1 MKKSLNK
8 KIKLLSLLVIS
19 ALVILVGKETVFAN
33 DSAPTSFVAKSYA
46 LSPKPIGL
54 TNNISVKK
62 TSTGAYIYC
71 YDVNK
76 VIPNNITYTKK
87 SMVNDLAIQYII
99 DSGLDDKT
107 DNDFFATQAALW
119 IYLLDNGMMKDTEYG
134 YIAKIKKQINSPTYK
149 DYYLSQDIKRI
160 LENAYGVK
168 KTGSFSGTKLSITT
182 NSMSF
187 TEKSKYYVSNFVK
200 VSTNFTKDKW
210 SVKLTNAPSG
220 SYVEQE
226 SDGFTVYVPVSSVSE
241 GTSVKVNAE
250 VSANAVIRTT
260 YRYSASDSKYQDM
273 LYASRDNQLI
283 TDSISGSIYKEKP
296 VEPEKEPTKIY
307 VSKKDITNDKELP
320 GATLIVRNSK
330 GIEIDRWVST
340 NEVHYVKNLSVGTY
354 TLEEI
359 YAPDGYVL
367 SNEKITFRVYKD
379 GKTSTVTMYNKPK
392 ELTKVVISKKDV
404 TNSKELPGAT
414 LVVKDSNGK
423 VIDEW
428 VSTNEVHELK
438 NLSEGTYTLEE
449 TIAPKGYILSTE
461 KITFKVTRDGKT
473 STVTMYNKPEDVKEN
488 IIVISKKD
496 ITNDKELPGATL
508 TVKDAKGN
516 VIDKWVSGNESHII
530 KGLTAGTYTLEEV
543 SAPKGYVLN
552 KETITFEVKDNGE
565 ITEVV
570 MYNTPESTEIVVPP
584 TGLDSSSVAYIIGGL
599 IIAIGS
605 VLIYK
610 NAKKQN

>member
-1 MKKSLNK
+1 MKKLNK

-19 ALVILVGKETVFAN
+19 LLLIFVGKETVFAS
-33 DSAPTSFVAKSYA
+33 DSAPASFVAKTHA
-46 LSPKPIGL
+46 LNPKVLGL

-62 TSTGAYIYC
+62 TTTGAYVYC

-76 VIPNNITYTKK
+76 QLPNNTTYTKK
-87 SMVNDLAIQYII
+87 SVVNDLAIQYII

-119 IYLLDNGMMKDTEYG
+119 IYLLDNGMMKDTEYK
-134 YIAKIKKQINSPTYK
+134 YIAKIKTQINSATYK
-149 DYYLSQDIKRI
+149 NTYVAQDIKRI
-160 LENAYGVK
+160 LNNAYGVK
-168 KTGSFSGTKLSITT
+168 KTGSFSGTKLSISTRNIT
-182 NSMSF
+182 FSAQG
-187 TEKSKYYVSNFVK
+187 KYYVSNFVN
-200 VSTNFTKDKW
+200 VDTNMTNDNW
-210 SVKLTNAPSG
+210 NVKLTAPAG
-220 SYVEQE
+220 SYVDKNN
-226 SDGFTVYVPVSSVSE
+226 SGFTIYVPVSSVGE
-241 GTSVKVNAE
+241 GETVR
-250 VSANAVIRTT
+250 VSAQVSGNAVIRTT
-260 YRYSASDSKYQDM
+260 YRYSANSSVYQDM
-273 LYASRDNQLI
+273 LYASRENKLI
-283 TDSISGSIYKEKP
+283 TDTINGSIYKEKP
-296 VEPEKEPTKIY
+296 AEPEKEPTKIY
-307 VSKKDITNDKELP
+307 ISKKDITNKEELP
-320 GATLIVRNSK
+320 GATLIVRNSR
-330 GIEIDRWVST
+330 GTEIDRWVST
-340 NEVHYVKNLSVGTY
+340 NEPHYVKNLPVGTY

-367 SNEKITFRVYKD
+367 SNEKITFKVYKD

-423 VIDEW
+423 IIDEW

-449 TIAPKGYILSTE
+449 TIAPKGYVLSTE

-488 IIVISKKD
+488 IIVITKKD

-508 TVKDAKGN
+508 IVKDAKGN
-516 VIDKWVSGNESHII
+516 IIDKWVSGNESHII
-530 KGLTAGTYTLEEV
+530 KGLTAGTYTLEEI

-565 ITEVV
+565 VTEVV
-570 MYNTPESTEIVVPP
+570 MYNTPESTEIIVPP
-584 TGLDSSSVAYIIGGL
+584 TGLDSSSIAYIIGGL

-605 VLIYK
+605 VLIYR

>member
-1 MKKSLNK
+1 MKKLNK

-19 ALVILVGKETVFAN
+19 LLLIFVGKETVFAS
-33 DSAPTSFVAKSYA
+33 DSAPASFVAKTHA
-46 LSPKPIGL
+46 LNPKVLGL
-54 TNNISVKK
+54 TNNINVKK
-62 TSTGAYIYC
+62 TTTGLYVYC

-76 VIPNNITYTKK
+76 QLPNNTTYTKQYA
-87 SMVNDLAIQYII
+87 VNDLAIQYII

-119 IYLLDNGMMKDTEYG
+119 IYLLDNGMMKDTEYK
-134 YIAKIKKQINSPTYK
+134 YIVKIKTQINSATYK
-149 DYYLSQDIKRI
+149 NTYVAQDIKRI
-160 LENAYGVK
+160 LNNAYGVK
-168 KTGSFSGTKLSITT
+168 KTGSFSGTKLSISTRNIT
-182 NSMSF
+182 FSAQG
-187 TEKSKYYVSNFVK
+187 KYYVSNFVN
-200 VSTNFTKDKW
+200 VDTNMTNDNW
-210 SVKLTNAPSG
+210 NVKLTAPAG
-220 SYVEQE
+220 SYVDKNN
-226 SDGFTVYVPVSSVSE
+226 SGFTIYVPVSSVGE
-241 GTSVKVNAE
+241 GETVR
-250 VSANAVIRTT
+250 VSAQVSGNAVIRTT
-260 YRYSASDSKYQDM
+260 YRYSANSSVYQDM
-273 LYASRDNQLI
+273 LYASRENKLI
-283 TDSISGSIYKEKP
+283 TDTINGSIYKEKP

-307 VSKKDITNDKELP
+307 ISKKDITNKEELP

-330 GIEIDRWVST
+330 GTKIDRWVST
-340 NEVHYVKNLSVGTY
+340 NEPHYVKNLPVGTY

-367 SNEKITFRVYKD
+367 SNEKITFKVYKD

-423 VIDEW
+423 IIDEW

-449 TIAPKGYILSTE
+449 TIAPKGYVLSTE

-488 IIVISKKD
+488 IIVITKKD

-508 TVKDAKGN
+508 IVKDAKGN
-516 VIDKWVSGNESHII
+516 IIDKWVSGNESHII

-565 ITEVV
+565 VTEVV
-570 MYNTPESTEIVVPP
+570 MYNTPESTEIIVPP
-584 TGLDSSSVAYIIGGL
+584 TGLDSSSIAYIIGGL

-605 VLIYK
+605 VLIYR

>member
-19 ALVILVGKETVFAN
+19 ALMILVGKETVFAS
-33 DSAPTSFVAKSYA
+33 DSAPESFTAKTYA
-46 LSPKPIGL
+46 LNPKVLGL

-62 TSTGAYIYC
+62 TTTGEYVYC

-76 VIPNNITYTKK
+76 LLPNNTKYTKK
-87 SMVNDLAIQYII
+87 SVVDDLAIQFII

-119 IYLLDNGMMKDTEYG
+119 IYLLDNGMMKDTEYK
-134 YIAKIKKQINSPTYK
+134 YIAKIKTQINSATYK
-149 DYYLSQDIKRI
+149 DYYMSQDIKRI
-160 LENAYGVK
+160 LNYAYGVK
-168 KTGSFSGTKLSITT
+168 KTGSFSGTKLSISTR
-182 NSMSF
+182 NISF
-187 TEKSKYYVSNFVK
+187 STQGKYYVSNFINVD
-200 VSTNFTKDKW
+200 TNMTNSNW
-210 SVKLTNAPSG
+210 NVKLTAPSG
-220 SYVEQE
+220 SYVDK
-226 SDGFTVYVPVSSVSE
+226 SSNGFTIYVPVSSVSE
-241 GTSVKVNAE
+241 GETVR
-250 VSANAVIRTT
+250 VSAQVSGNAVIRTT
-260 YRYSASDSKYQDM
+260 YRYSASNSAYQDM
-273 LYASRDNQLI
+273 LYASRENKLI
-283 TDSISGSIYKEKP
+283 TDSINGSIYREKP

-307 VSKKDITNDKELP
+307 ISKKDVTNSKELP

-330 GIEIDRWVST
+330 GTEIDRWVST
-340 NEVHYVKNLSVGTY
+340 NEPHYVKNLSVGTY

-367 SNEKITFRVYKD
+367 SNEKITFNVYKD

-392 ELTKVVISKKDV
+392 DLTKVVISKKDV

-428 VSTNEVHELK
+428 VSTNKVHELK
-438 NLSEGTYTLEE
+438 NLPEGTYTLEE
-449 TIAPKGYILSTE
+449 TIAPKGYVLNTE

-473 STVTMYNKPEDVKEN
+473 STVTMYNKPEEVKEN
-488 IIVISKKD
+488 IIVITKKD

-508 TVKDAKGN
+508 TIKDAKGN

-530 KGLTAGTYTLEEV
+530 KGLAAGTYTLEEI

-552 KETITFEVKDNGE
+552 KEVITFEVKDNGE
-565 ITEVV
+565 VTEVV
-570 MYNTPESTEIVVPP
+570 MYNTPESTEIIVPP
-584 TGLDSSSVAYIIGGL
+584 TGLDSSSIAYILGGL

-605 VLIYK
+605 VLIYR

>member
-19 ALVILVGKETVFAN
+19 ALMILVGKETVFAS
-33 DSAPTSFVAKSYA
+33 DSAPTSFTAKTYA
-46 LSPKPIGL
+46 MSPKPLGL

-62 TSTGAYIYC
+62 TTGGVYVYC

-76 VIPNNITYTKK
+76 LLPNNTVYTRKT
-87 SMVNDLAIQYII
+87 SVDDLAIRYII

-119 IYLLDNGMMKDTEYG
+119 IYMLDNGMMKDTEYK
-134 YIAKIKKQINSPTYK
+134 YIAKIKTQINSSTYGNTAVAK
-149 DYYLSQDIKRI
+149 DIKN
-160 LENAYGVK
+160 LLNNAYALK
-168 KTGSFSGTKLSITT
+168 KTGETKRYIEIATNRISFGLRS
-182 NSMSF
+182 N
-187 TEKSKYYVSNFVK
+187 EYVSSFIQVK
-200 VSTNFTKDKW
+200 TNIADKNW
-210 SVKLTNAPSG
+210 KVELVNAPYG
-220 SYVEQE
+220 SYVEKS
-226 SDGFTVYVPVSSVSE
+226 SDGFKVYVPASSVKE
-241 GTSVKVNAE
+241 GTTVNF
-250 VSANAVIRTT
+250 SANVTGATVNRTT
-260 YRYSASDSKYQDM
+260 YRYSASNSAYQDM
-273 LYASRDNQLI
+273 LLASREVVNLS
-283 TDSISGSIYKEKP
+283 DSVNLTISKP
-296 VEPEKEPTKIY
+296 RELNPTEIY
-307 VSKKDITNDKELP
+307 VSKKDITNEKELP

-330 GIEIDRWVST
+330 GTEIDRWVST
-340 NEVHYVKNLSVGTY
+340 NEPHYVKNLSVGTY

-367 SNEKITFRVYKD
+367 SNEKITFTVSKD
-379 GKTSTVTMYNKPK
+379 GQIKTVTMYNKPK
-392 ELTKVVISKKDV
+392 DLTKVVISKKDV
-404 TNSKELPGAT
+404 TNSKELSGAT

-428 VSTNEVHELK
+428 VSTNEAHELK

-449 TIAPKGYILSTE
+449 TIAPKGYVLSTE

-473 STVTMYNKPEDVKEN
+473 STVTMYNKPEEVKEN
-488 IIVISKKD
+488 VIVITKKD

-508 TVKDAKGN
+508 TIKDSKGN

-530 KGLTAGTYTLEEV
+530 KGLAAGTYTLEEI

-552 KETITFEVKDNGE
+552 KEVITFEVKDNGE
-565 ITEVV
+565 VTEVV
-570 MYNTPESTEIVVPP
+570 MYNTPESTEIIVPP
-584 TGLDSSSVAYIIGGL
+584 TGLDSSSIAYILGGL

-605 VLIYK
+605 VLIYR

>member
-19 ALVILVGKETVFAN
+19 TLMILVGKETVFASV
-33 DSAPTSFVAKSYA
+33 SAPESFIAKTYA
-46 LSPKPIGL
+46 LNPKVLGL

-62 TSTGAYIYC
+62 TTTGEYVYC

-76 VIPNNITYTKK
+76 LLPNNTKYTKK
-87 SMVNDLAIQYII
+87 SVVDDLAIQFII

-119 IYLLDNGMMKDTEYG
+119 IYLLDNGMMKDTEYK
-134 YIAKIKKQINSPTYK
+134 YIAKIKTQINSATYK
-149 DYYLSQDIKRI
+149 DYYMSQDIKRI
-160 LENAYGVK
+160 LNYAYGVK
-168 KTGSFSGTKLSITT
+168 KAGSFSGTKLSISTR
-182 NSMSF
+182 NISF
-187 TEKSKYYVSNFVK
+187 STQGKYYVSNFINVD
-200 VSTNFTKDKW
+200 TNMTNSNW
-210 SVKLTNAPSG
+210 NVKLTAPSG
-220 SYVEQE
+220 SYVDK
-226 SDGFTVYVPVSSVSE
+226 SSNGFTIYVPVSSVSE
-241 GTSVKVNAE
+241 GETVR
-250 VSANAVIRTT
+250 VSAQVSGNAVIRTT
-260 YRYSASDSKYQDM
+260 YRYSASNSAYQDM
-273 LYASRDNQLI
+273 LYASRENKLI
-283 TDSISGSIYKEKP
+283 TDSINGSIYREKP

-307 VSKKDITNDKELP
+307 ISKKDVTNSKELP

-330 GIEIDRWVST
+330 GTEIDRWVST
-340 NEVHYVKNLSVGTY
+340 NEPHYVKNLSVGTY

-367 SNEKITFRVYKD
+367 SNEKITFNVYKD
-379 GKTSTVTMYNKPK
+379 GKTSIVTMYNKPK
-392 ELTKVVISKKDV
+392 DLTKVVISKKDV

-428 VSTNEVHELK
+428 VSTNKVHELK
-438 NLSEGTYTLEE
+438 NLPEGTYTLEE
-449 TIAPKGYILSTE
+449 TIAPKGYVLNTE

-473 STVTMYNKPEDVKEN
+473 STVTMYNKPEEVKEN
-488 IIVISKKD
+488 IIVITKKD

-508 TVKDAKGN
+508 TIKDAKGN

-530 KGLTAGTYTLEEV
+530 KGLAAGTYTLEEI

-552 KETITFEVKDNGE
+552 KEVITFEVKDNGE
-565 ITEVV
+565 VTEVV
-570 MYNTPESTEIVVPP
+570 MYNTPESTEIIVPP
-584 TGLDSSSVAYIIGGL
+584 TGLDSSSIAYILGGL

-605 VLIYK
+605 VLIYR

>member
-1 MKKSLNK
+1 MKKINK

-19 ALVILVGKETVFAN
+19 LLLIFVGKETVFASDN
-33 DSAPTSFVAKSYA
+33 APASFVAKTHA
-46 LSPKPIGL
+46 LNPKVLGL
-54 TNNISVKK
+54 TNNINVKK
-62 TSTGAYIYC
+62 TTTGLYVYC

-76 VIPNNITYTKK
+76 QLPNNTTYTKQYA
-87 SMVNDLAIQYII
+87 VNDLAIQYII

-119 IYLLDNGMMKDTEYG
+119 IYLLDNGMMKDTEYK
-134 YIAKIKKQINSPTYK
+134 YIAKIKTQINSATYK
-149 DYYLSQDIKRI
+149 NTYVAQDIKRI
-160 LENAYGVK
+160 LNNAYGVK
-168 KTGSFSGTKLSITT
+168 KTGSFSGTKLSISTRNIT
-182 NSMSF
+182 FSAQG
-187 TEKSKYYVSNFVK
+187 KYYVSNFVN
-200 VSTNFTKDKW
+200 VDTNMTNDNW
-210 SVKLTNAPSG
+210 NVKLTAPAG
-220 SYVEQE
+220 SYVDKNN
-226 SDGFTVYVPVSSVSE
+226 SGFTIYVPVSSVGE
-241 GTSVKVNAE
+241 GETVR
-250 VSANAVIRTT
+250 VSAQVSGNAVIRTT
-260 YRYSASDSKYQDM
+260 YRYSANSSVYQDM
-273 LYASRDNQLI
+273 LYASRENKLI
-283 TDSISGSIYKEKP
+283 TDSINGSIYKEKP

-307 VSKKDITNDKELP
+307 ISKKDITNKEELP
-320 GATLIVRNSK
+320 GATLIVRNSR
-330 GIEIDRWVST
+330 GTEIDRWVST
-340 NEVHYVKNLSVGTY
+340 NEPHYVKNLPVGTY

-367 SNEKITFRVYKD
+367 SNEKITFKVYKD

-423 VIDEW
+423 IIDEW
-428 VSTNEVHELK
+428 VSTNKVHELK

-449 TIAPKGYILSTE
+449 TIAPKGYVLSTE

-488 IIVISKKD
+488 IIVITKKD

-508 TVKDAKGN
+508 IVKDAKGN
-516 VIDKWVSGNESHII
+516 IIDKWVSGNESHII

-565 ITEVV
+565 VTEVV
-570 MYNTPESTEIVVPP
+570 MYNTPESTEIIVPP
-584 TGLDSSSVAYIIGGL
+584 TGLDSSSIAYIIGGL

-605 VLIYK
+605 VLIYR

>member
-19 ALVILVGKETVFAN
+19 ALMILVGKETVFAS
-33 DSAPTSFVAKSYA
+33 DSAPTSFTAKTYA
-46 LSPKPIGL
+46 MSPKPLGL

-62 TSTGAYIYC
+62 TTGGVYVYC

-76 VIPNNITYTKK
+76 LLPNNTVYTRKT
-87 SMVNDLAIQYII
+87 SVDDLAIRYII

-119 IYLLDNGMMKDTEYG
+119 IYMLDNGMMKDTEYK
-134 YIAKIKKQINSPTYK
+134 YIAKIKTQINSSTYGNTAVAK
-149 DYYLSQDIKRI
+149 DIKN
-160 LENAYGVK
+160 LLNNAYALK
-168 KTGSFSGTKLSITT
+168 KTGETKRYIEIATNRISFGLRS
-182 NSMSF
+182 N
-187 TEKSKYYVSNFVK
+187 EYVSSFIQVK
-200 VSTNFTKDKW
+200 TNIADKNW
-210 SVKLTNAPSG
+210 KVELVNAPYG
-220 SYVEQE
+220 SYVEKS
-226 SDGFTVYVPVSSVSE
+226 SDGFKVYVPASSVKE
-241 GTSVKVNAE
+241 GTTVNF
-250 VSANAVIRTT
+250 SANVTGATVNRTT
-260 YRYSASDSKYQDM
+260 YRYSASNSAYQDM
-273 LYASRDNQLI
+273 LLASREVVNLS
-283 TDSISGSIYKEKP
+283 DSVNLTISKP
-296 VEPEKEPTKIY
+296 RELNPTEIY
-307 VSKKDITNDKELP
+307 VSKKDITNEKELP

-330 GIEIDRWVST
+330 GTEIDRWVST
-340 NEVHYVKNLSVGTY
+340 NEPHYVKNLSVGTY

-367 SNEKITFRVYKD
+367 SNEKITFTVSKD
-379 GKTSTVTMYNKPK
+379 GQIKTVTMYNKPK
-392 ELTKVVISKKDV
+392 DLTKVVISKKDV
-404 TNSKELPGAT
+404 TNSKELSGAT

-428 VSTNEVHELK
+428 VSTNEAHELK

-449 TIAPKGYILSTE
+449 TIAPKGYVLSTE

-473 STVTMYNKPEDVKEN
+473 STVTMYNKPEEVKEN
-488 IIVISKKD
+488 VIVITKKD

-508 TVKDAKGN
+508 TIKDSKGN

-530 KGLTAGTYTLEEV
+530 KGLAAGTYTLEEI

-552 KETITFEVKDNGE
+552 KEVITFEVKDNGE
-565 ITEVV
+565 VTEVV
-570 MYNTPESTEIVVPP
+570 MYNTPESTEIIVPS
-584 TGLDSSSVAYIIGGL
+584 TGLDSSSIAYILGGL

-605 VLIYK
+605 VLIYR

>member
-1 MKKSLNK
+1 MKKINK

-19 ALVILVGKETVFAN
+19 LLLIFVGKETVFAS
-33 DSAPTSFVAKSYA
+33 DSAPASFVAKTHA
-46 LSPKPIGL
+46 LNPKVLGL

-62 TSTGAYIYC
+62 TTTGLYVYC

-76 VIPNNITYTKK
+76 QLPNNTTYTKQYA
-87 SMVNDLAIQYII
+87 VNDLAIQYII

-119 IYLLDNGMMKDTEYG
+119 IYLLDNGMMKDTEYK
-134 YIAKIKKQINSPTYK
+134 YIAKIKTQINSATYK
-149 DYYLSQDIKRI
+149 NTYVAQDIKRI
-160 LENAYGVK
+160 LNNAYGVK
-168 KTGSFSGTKLSITT
+168 KTGSFSGTKLSISTRNIT
-182 NSMSF
+182 FSAQG
-187 TEKSKYYVSNFVK
+187 KYYVSNFVN
-200 VSTNFTKDKW
+200 VDTNMTNDNW
-210 SVKLTNAPSG
+210 NVKLTAPAG
-220 SYVEQE
+220 SYVDKNN
-226 SDGFTVYVPVSSVSE
+226 SGFTIYVPVSSVGE
-241 GTSVKVNAE
+241 GETVR
-250 VSANAVIRTT
+250 VSAQVSGNAVIRTT
-260 YRYSASDSKYQDM
+260 YRYSANSSVYQDM
-273 LYASRDNQLI
+273 LYASRENKLI
-283 TDSISGSIYKEKP
+283 TDTINGSIYKEKP

-307 VSKKDITNDKELP
+307 ISKKDITNKEELP

-330 GIEIDRWVST
+330 GTEIDRWVST
-340 NEVHYVKNLSVGTY
+340 NEPHYVKNLPVGTY

-367 SNEKITFRVYKD
+367 SNEKITFKVYKD

-423 VIDEW
+423 IIDEW

-449 TIAPKGYILSTE
+449 TIAPKGYVLSTE

-488 IIVISKKD
+488 IIVITKKD

-508 TVKDAKGN
+508 IVKDAKGN
-516 VIDKWVSGNESHII
+516 IIDKWVSGNESHII

-565 ITEVV
+565 VTEVV
-570 MYNTPESTEIVVPP
+570 MYNTPESTEIIVPP
-584 TGLDSSSVAYIIGGL
+584 TGLDSSSIAYIIGGL

-605 VLIYK
+605 VLIYR

>member
-1 MKKSLNK
+1 MKKINK

-19 ALVILVGKETVFAN
+19 LLLIFVGKETVFASDN
-33 DSAPTSFVAKSYA
+33 APASFVAKTHA
-46 LSPKPIGL
+46 LNPKVLGL
-54 TNNISVKK
+54 TNNINVKK
-62 TSTGAYIYC
+62 TTTGLYVYC

-76 VIPNNITYTKK
+76 QLPNNTTYTKQYA
-87 SMVNDLAIQYII
+87 VNDLAIQYII

-119 IYLLDNGMMKDTEYG
+119 IYLLDNGMMKDTEYK
-134 YIAKIKKQINSPTYK
+134 YIAKIKTQINSATYK
-149 DYYLSQDIKRI
+149 NTYVAQDIKRI
-160 LENAYGVK
+160 LNNAYGVK
-168 KTGSFSGTKLSITT
+168 KTGSFSGTKLSISTRNIT
-182 NSMSF
+182 FSAQG
-187 TEKSKYYVSNFVK
+187 KYYVSNFVN
-200 VSTNFTKDKW
+200 VDTNMTNDNW
-210 SVKLTNAPSG
+210 NVKLTAPAG
-220 SYVEQE
+220 SYVDKNN
-226 SDGFTVYVPVSSVSE
+226 SGFTIYVPVSSVGE
-241 GTSVKVNAE
+241 GETVR
-250 VSANAVIRTT
+250 VSAQVSGNAVIRTT
-260 YRYSASDSKYQDM
+260 YRYSANSSVYQDM
-273 LYASRDNQLI
+273 LYASRENKLI
-283 TDSISGSIYKEKP
+283 TDTINGSIYKEKP

-307 VSKKDITNDKELP
+307 ISKKDITNKEELP

-330 GIEIDRWVST
+330 GTEIDRWVST
-340 NEVHYVKNLSVGTY
+340 NEPHYVKNLPVGTY

-367 SNEKITFRVYKD
+367 SNEKITFKVYKD

-423 VIDEW
+423 IIDEW

-449 TIAPKGYILSTE
+449 TIAPKGYVLSTE

-488 IIVISKKD
+488 IIVITKKD

-508 TVKDAKGN
+508 IVKDAKGN
-516 VIDKWVSGNESHII
+516 IIDKWVSGNESHII

-565 ITEVV
+565 VTEVV
-570 MYNTPESTEIVVPP
+570 MYNTPESTEIIVPP
-584 TGLDSSSVAYIIGGL
+584 TGLDSSSIAYIIGGL

-605 VLIYK
+605 VLIYR

>member
-19 ALVILVGKETVFAN
+19 TLMILVGKETVFASV
-33 DSAPTSFVAKSYA
+33 SAPESFTAKTYA
-46 LSPKPIGL
+46 LNPKVLGL
-54 TNNISVKK
+54 TNNINVKK
-62 TSTGAYIYC
+62 TTTGEYVYC

-76 VIPNNITYTKK
+76 LLPDNTKYTKK
-87 SMVNDLAIQYII
+87 SVVDDLAIQFII

-119 IYLLDNGMMKDTEYG
+119 IYLLDNGMMKDTEYK
-134 YIAKIKKQINSPTYK
+134 YIAKIKTQINSATYK
-149 DYYLSQDIKRI
+149 DYYISQDIKRI
-160 LENAYGVK
+160 LNYAYGVK
-168 KTGSFSGTKLSITT
+168 KAGSFSGTKLSISTR
-182 NSMSF
+182 NISF
-187 TEKSKYYVSNFVK
+187 STQGKYYVSNFINVD
-200 VSTNFTKDKW
+200 TNMTNSNW
-210 SVKLTNAPSG
+210 NVKLTAPSG
-220 SYVEQE
+220 SYVDK
-226 SDGFTVYVPVSSVSE
+226 SSNGFTIYVPVSSVSE
-241 GTSVKVNAE
+241 GETVR
-250 VSANAVIRTT
+250 VSAQVSGSAVIRTT
-260 YRYSASDSKYQDM
+260 YRYSASNSSYQDM
-273 LYASRDNQLI
+273 LYASREDKLV
-283 TDSISGSIYKEKP
+283 TDSINGSIYREKP

-307 VSKKDITNDKELP
+307 ISKKDVTNSKELP

-330 GIEIDRWVST
+330 GTEIDRWVST
-340 NEVHYVKNLSVGTY
+340 NEPHYVKNLAVGTY

-367 SNEKITFRVYKD
+367 SNEKITFNVYKD

-392 ELTKVVISKKDV
+392 DLTKVVISKKDV

-438 NLSEGTYTLEE
+438 NLPEGTYTLEE
-449 TIAPKGYILSTE
+449 TIAPKGYVLNTE

-473 STVTMYNKPEDVKEN
+473 STVTMYNKPEEVKEN
-488 IIVISKKD
+488 IIVITKKD

-530 KGLTAGTYTLEEV
+530 KGLAAGTYTLEEI

-552 KETITFEVKDNGE
+552 KEVITFEVKNNGE
-565 ITEVV
+565 VTEVV
-570 MYNTPESTEIVVPP
+570 MYNTPESTEIIVPP
-584 TGLDSSSVAYIIGGL
+584 TGLDSSSIAYILGGL

-610 NAKKQN
+610 NEKKQN

>member
-1 MKKSLNK
+1 MKKLNK
-8 KIKLLSLLVIS
+8 KIKLISLLVIS
-19 ALVILVGKETVFAN
+19 LLVIFVGKETVFAS
-33 DSAPTSFVAKSYA
+33 DSAPASFVAKTYA

-62 TSTGAYIYC
+62 TSTGAYVYC

-76 VIPNNITYTKK
+76 LVPNNVTYTKK
-87 SMVNDLAIQYII
+87 SAVNDLAIQYII

-119 IYLLDNGMMKDTEYG
+119 IYLLDNGMMKDTEYR
-134 YIAKIKKQINSPTYK
+134 YINKIKTQINSNTYK
-149 DYYLSQDIKRI
+149 DYYMSQDIKRI
-160 LENAYGVK
+160 LTNAYNVK

-187 TEKSKYYVSNFVK
+187 SESGKYYVSNFVR
-200 VSTNFTKDKW
+200 VNTNFANDKW
-210 SVKLTNAPSG
+210 EVELTNAPRG

-226 SDGFTVYVPVSSVSE
+226 RNGFTVYVPVSSVSE
-241 GTSVKVNAE
+241 GSTVKVSAE
-250 VSANAVIRTT
+250 VSANAIIRTT
-260 YRYSASDSKYQDM
+260 YRYSASNSSYQDM
-273 LYASRDNQLI
+273 LYGARDNKLI

-307 VSKKDITNDKELP
+307 ISKKDITNKEELP
-320 GATLIVRNSK
+320 GATLIIRNSK
-330 GIEIDRWVST
+330 GKEIERWVST
-340 NEVHYVKNLSVGTY
+340 NEPHYVKNLATGTY

-359 YAPDGYVL
+359 YAPEGYVL
-367 SNEKITFRVYKD
+367 SNEKITFKVYKD
-379 GKTSTVTMYNKPK
+379 NRTSTVTMYNKPK
-392 ELTKVVISKKDV
+392 DLTKVVISKVDV
-404 TNSKELPGAT
+404 TNGKELPGAA

-428 VSTNEVHELK
+428 VSTNKTHELK
-438 NLSEGTYTLEE
+438 DLPEGTYTLEE
-449 TIAPKGYILSTE
+449 TIAPKGYVLSTE

-488 IIVISKKD
+488 IVVITKKD

-516 VIDKWVSGNESHII
+516 IIDKWVSGNESHII
-530 KGLTAGTYTLEEV
+530 KGLVAGTYTLEEV

-565 ITEVV
+565 VTEVV
-570 MYNTPESTEIVVPP
+570 MYNTPESTEIIVPP
-584 TGLDSSSVAYIIGGL
+584 TGLDSSNIAYIIGGL

-605 VLIYK
+605 VLIYR

>member
-19 ALVILVGKETVFAN
+19 ALMILVGKETVFAS
-33 DSAPTSFVAKSYA
+33 DSAPTSFTAKTYA
-46 LSPKPIGL
+46 MSPKPLGL

-62 TSTGAYIYC
+62 TTGGVYVYC

-76 VIPNNITYTKK
+76 LLPNNTVYTRKT
-87 SMVNDLAIQYII
+87 SVDDLAIRYII

-119 IYLLDNGMMKDTEYG
+119 IYMLDNGMMKDTEYK
-134 YIAKIKKQINSPTYK
+134 YIAKIKTQINSSTYGNTAVAK
-149 DYYLSQDIKRI
+149 DIKN
-160 LENAYGVK
+160 LLNNAYALK
-168 KTGSFSGTKLSITT
+168 KAGETKCYIEIATNRISFGLRS
-182 NSMSF
+182 N
-187 TEKSKYYVSNFVK
+187 EYVSSFIQVK
-200 VSTNFTKDKW
+200 TNIADKNW
-210 SVKLTNAPSG
+210 KVELVNAPYG
-220 SYVEQE
+220 SYVEKS
-226 SDGFTVYVPVSSVSE
+226 SDGFTVYVPASSVKE
-241 GTSVKVNAE
+241 GTTVNFA
-250 VSANAVIRTT
+250 ANVTGATVNRTT
-260 YRYSASDSKYQDM
+260 YRYSASNSAYQDM
-273 LYASRDNQLI
+273 LLASRKVVNLS
-283 TDSISGSIYKEKP
+283 DSVNLTISKP
-296 VEPEKEPTKIY
+296 RELNPTEIY
-307 VSKKDITNDKELP
+307 VSKKNITNEKELP

-330 GIEIDRWVST
+330 GTEIDRWVST
-340 NEVHYVKNLSVGTY
+340 NEPHYVKNLSVGTY

-367 SNEKITFRVYKD
+367 SNEKITFTVSKD
-379 GKTSTVTMYNKPK
+379 GQIKTVTMYNKPK
-392 ELTKVVISKKDV
+392 DLTKVVISKKDV

-428 VSTNEVHELK
+428 VSTNEAHELK

-449 TIAPKGYILSTE
+449 TIAPKGYVLSTE
-461 KITFKVTRDGKT
+461 KIIFKVTRDGKT
-473 STVTMYNKPEDVKEN
+473 STVTMYNKPEEVKEN
-488 IIVISKKD
+488 VIVITKKD

-508 TVKDAKGN
+508 TIKDSKGN

-530 KGLTAGTYTLEEV
+530 KGLAAGTYTLEEI

-552 KETITFEVKDNGE
+552 KEVITFEVKDNGE
-565 ITEVV
+565 VTEVV
-570 MYNTPESTEIVVPP
+570 MYNTPESTEIIVPP
-584 TGLDSSSVAYIIGGL
+584 TGLDSSSIAYILGGL

-605 VLIYK
+605 VLIYR

>member
-1 MKKSLNK
+1 MKKINK

-19 ALVILVGKETVFAN
+19 LLLIFVGKETVFASDN
-33 DSAPTSFVAKSYA
+33 APASFVAKTHA
-46 LSPKPIGL
+46 LNPKVLGL
-54 TNNISVKK
+54 TNNINVKK
-62 TSTGAYIYC
+62 TTTGLYVYC

-76 VIPNNITYTKK
+76 QLPNNTTYTKQYA
-87 SMVNDLAIQYII
+87 VNDLAIQYII

-119 IYLLDNGMMKDTEYG
+119 IYLLDNGMMKDTEYK
-134 YIAKIKKQINSPTYK
+134 YIAKIKTQINSATYK
-149 DYYLSQDIKRI
+149 NTYVAQDIKRI
-160 LENAYGVK
+160 LNNAYGVK
-168 KTGSFSGTKLSITT
+168 KTGSFSGTKLSISTRNIT
-182 NSMSF
+182 FSAQG
-187 TEKSKYYVSNFVK
+187 KYYVSNFVN
-200 VSTNFTKDKW
+200 VDTNMTNDNW
-210 SVKLTNAPSG
+210 NVKLTAPAG
-220 SYVEQE
+220 SYVDKNN
-226 SDGFTVYVPVSSVSE
+226 SGFTIYVPVSSVGE
-241 GTSVKVNAE
+241 GETVR
-250 VSANAVIRTT
+250 VSAQVSGNAVIRTT
-260 YRYSASDSKYQDM
+260 YRYSANSSVYQDM
-273 LYASRDNQLI
+273 LYASRENKLI
-283 TDSISGSIYKEKP
+283 TDTINGSIYKEKP
-296 VEPEKEPTKIY
+296 AEPEKEPTKIY
-307 VSKKDITNDKELP
+307 ISKKDITNKEELP
-320 GATLIVRNSK
+320 GATLIVRNSR
-330 GIEIDRWVST
+330 GTEIDRWVST
-340 NEVHYVKNLSVGTY
+340 NEPHYVKNLPVGTY

-367 SNEKITFRVYKD
+367 SNEKITFKVYKD

-423 VIDEW
+423 IIDEW

-449 TIAPKGYILSTE
+449 TIAPKGYVLSTE

-488 IIVISKKD
+488 IIVITKKD

-508 TVKDAKGN
+508 IVKDAKGN
-516 VIDKWVSGNESHII
+516 IIDKWVSGNESHII

-565 ITEVV
+565 VTEVV
-570 MYNTPESTEIVVPP
+570 MYNTPESTEIIVPP
-584 TGLDSSSVAYIIGGL
+584 TGLDSSSIAYIIGGL
-599 IIAIGS
+599 IVAIGS
-605 VLIYK
+605 VLIYR

>member
-1 MKKSLNK
+1 MKKINK

-19 ALVILVGKETVFAN
+19 LLLIFVGKETVFASDN
-33 DSAPTSFVAKSYA
+33 APASFVAKTHA
-46 LSPKPIGL
+46 LNPKVLGL
-54 TNNISVKK
+54 TNNINVKK
-62 TSTGAYIYC
+62 TTTGLYVYC

-76 VIPNNITYTKK
+76 QLPNNTTYTKQYA
-87 SMVNDLAIQYII
+87 VNDLAIQYII

-119 IYLLDNGMMKDTEYG
+119 IYLLDNGMMKDTEYK
-134 YIAKIKKQINSPTYK
+134 YIAKIKTQINSATYK
-149 DYYLSQDIKRI
+149 NTYVAQDIKRI
-160 LENAYGVK
+160 LNNAYGVK
-168 KTGSFSGTKLSITT
+168 KTGSFSGTKLSISTRNIT
-182 NSMSF
+182 FSAQG
-187 TEKSKYYVSNFVK
+187 KYYVSNFVN
-200 VSTNFTKDKW
+200 VDTNMTNDNW
-210 SVKLTNAPSG
+210 NVKLTAPAG
-220 SYVEQE
+220 SYVDKNN
-226 SDGFTVYVPVSSVSE
+226 SGFTIYVPVSSVGE
-241 GTSVKVNAE
+241 GETVR
-250 VSANAVIRTT
+250 VSAQVSGNAVIRTT
-260 YRYSASDSKYQDM
+260 YRYSANSSVYQDM
-273 LYASRDNQLI
+273 LYASRENKLI
-283 TDSISGSIYKEKP
+283 TDSINGSIYKEKP

-307 VSKKDITNDKELP
+307 ISKKDITNKEELP
-320 GATLIVRNSK
+320 GATLIVRNSR
-330 GIEIDRWVST
+330 GTEIDRWVST
-340 NEVHYVKNLSVGTY
+340 NEPHYVKNLPVGTY

-367 SNEKITFRVYKD
+367 SNEKITFKVYKD

-423 VIDEW
+423 IIDEW

-449 TIAPKGYILSTE
+449 TIAPKGYVLSTE

-488 IIVISKKD
+488 IIVITKKD

-508 TVKDAKGN
+508 IVKDAKGN
-516 VIDKWVSGNESHII
+516 IIDKWVSGNESHII

-565 ITEVV
+565 VTEVV
-570 MYNTPESTEIVVPP
+570 MYNTPESTEIIVPP
-584 TGLDSSSVAYIIGGL
+584 TGLDSSSIAYIIGGL

-605 VLIYK
+605 VLIYR

>member
-19 ALVILVGKETVFAN
+19 TLMILVGKETVFAS
-33 DSAPTSFVAKSYA
+33 DSAPESFTAKTYA
-46 LSPKPIGL
+46 LNPKVLGL

-62 TSTGAYIYC
+62 TTTGEYVYC

-76 VIPNNITYTKK
+76 LLPNNTKYTKK
-87 SMVNDLAIQYII
+87 SVVDDLAIQFII

-119 IYLLDNGMMKDTEYG
+119 IYLLDNGMMKDTEYK
-134 YIAKIKKQINSPTYK
+134 YIAKIKTQINSATYK
-149 DYYLSQDIKRI
+149 DYYMSQDIKRI
-160 LENAYGVK
+160 LNYAYGVK
-168 KTGSFSGTKLSITT
+168 KAGSFSGTKLSISTR
-182 NSMSF
+182 NISF
-187 TEKSKYYVSNFVK
+187 STQGKYYVSNFINVD
-200 VSTNFTKDKW
+200 TNMTNSNW
-210 SVKLTNAPSG
+210 NVKLTAPSG
-220 SYVEQE
+220 SYVDK
-226 SDGFTVYVPVSSVSE
+226 SSNGFTIYVPVSSVSE
-241 GTSVKVNAE
+241 GETVR
-250 VSANAVIRTT
+250 VSAQVSGNAVIRTT
-260 YRYSASDSKYQDM
+260 YRYSASNSAYQDM
-273 LYASRDNQLI
+273 LYASRENKLI
-283 TDSISGSIYKEKP
+283 TDSINGSIYREKP

-307 VSKKDITNDKELP
+307 ISKKDVTNSKELP

-330 GIEIDRWVST
+330 GTEIDRWVST
-340 NEVHYVKNLSVGTY
+340 NEPHYVKNLSVGTY

-367 SNEKITFRVYKD
+367 SNEKITFNVYKD
-379 GKTSTVTMYNKPK
+379 GKTSIVTMYNKPK
-392 ELTKVVISKKDV
+392 DLTKVVISKKDV

-428 VSTNEVHELK
+428 VSTNKVHELK
-438 NLSEGTYTLEE
+438 NLPEGTYTLEE
-449 TIAPKGYILSTE
+449 TIAPKGYVLNTE

-473 STVTMYNKPEDVKEN
+473 STVTMYNKPEEVKEN
-488 IIVISKKD
+488 IIVITKKD

-508 TVKDAKGN
+508 TIKDAKGN

-530 KGLTAGTYTLEEV
+530 KGLAAGTYTLEEI

-552 KETITFEVKDNGE
+552 KEVITFEVKDNGE
-565 ITEVV
+565 VTEVV
-570 MYNTPESTEIVVPP
+570 MYNTPESTEIIVPP
-584 TGLDSSSVAYIIGGL
+584 TGLDSSSIAYILGGL

-605 VLIYK
+605 VLIYR

>member
-19 ALVILVGKETVFAN
+19 ALMILVGKETVFAS
-33 DSAPTSFVAKSYA
+33 DSAPTSFTAKTYA
-46 LSPKPIGL
+46 MSPKPLGL

-62 TSTGAYIYC
+62 TTGGVYVYC

-76 VIPNNITYTKK
+76 LLPNNTVYTRKT
-87 SMVNDLAIQYII
+87 SVDDLAIRYII

-119 IYLLDNGMMKDTEYG
+119 IYMLDNGMMKDTEYK
-134 YIAKIKKQINSPTYK
+134 YIAKIKTQINSSTYGNTAVAK
-149 DYYLSQDIKRI
+149 DIKN
-160 LENAYGVK
+160 LLNNAYALK
-168 KTGSFSGTKLSITT
+168 KAGETKCYIEIATNRISFGLRS
-182 NSMSF
+182 N
-187 TEKSKYYVSNFVK
+187 EYVSSFIQVK
-200 VSTNFTKDKW
+200 TNIADKNW
-210 SVKLTNAPSG
+210 KVELVNAPYG
-220 SYVEQE
+220 SYVEKS
-226 SDGFTVYVPVSSVSE
+226 SDGFTVYVPASSVKE
-241 GTSVKVNAE
+241 GTTVNF
-250 VSANAVIRTT
+250 SANVTGATVNRTT
-260 YRYSASDSKYQDM
+260 YRYSASNSAYQDM
-273 LYASRDNQLI
+273 LLASRKVVNLS
-283 TDSISGSIYKEKP
+283 DSVNLTISKP
-296 VEPEKEPTKIY
+296 RELNPTEIY
-307 VSKKDITNDKELP
+307 VSKKNITNEKELP

-330 GIEIDRWVST
+330 GTEIDRWVST
-340 NEVHYVKNLSVGTY
+340 NEPHYVKNLSVGTY

-367 SNEKITFRVYKD
+367 SNEKITFTVSKD
-379 GKTSTVTMYNKPK
+379 GQIKTVTMYNKPK
-392 ELTKVVISKKDV
+392 DLTKVVISKKDV

-428 VSTNEVHELK
+428 VSTNEAHELK

-449 TIAPKGYILSTE
+449 TIAPKGYVLSTE
-461 KITFKVTRDGKT
+461 KIIFKVTRDGKT
-473 STVTMYNKPEDVKEN
+473 STVTMYNKPEEVKEN
-488 IIVISKKD
+488 VIVITKKD

-508 TVKDAKGN
+508 TIKDSKGN

-530 KGLTAGTYTLEEV
+530 KGLAAGTYTLEEI

-552 KETITFEVKDNGE
+552 KEVITFEVKDNGE
-565 ITEVV
+565 VTEVV
-570 MYNTPESTEIVVPP
+570 MYNTPESTEIIVPP
-584 TGLDSSSVAYIIGGL
+584 TGLDSSSIAYILGGL

-605 VLIYK
+605 VLIYR

>member
-19 ALVILVGKETVFAN
+19 ALMILVGKETVFAS
-33 DSAPTSFVAKSYA
+33 DSAPESFTAKTYA
-46 LSPKPIGL
+46 LNPKVLGL

-62 TSTGAYIYC
+62 TTTGEYVYC

-76 VIPNNITYTKK
+76 LLPNNTKYTKK
-87 SMVNDLAIQYII
+87 SVVDDLAIQFII

-119 IYLLDNGMMKDTEYG
+119 IYLLDNGMMKDTEYK
-134 YIAKIKKQINSPTYK
+134 YIAKIKTQINSATYK
-149 DYYLSQDIKRI
+149 DYYMSQDIKRI
-160 LENAYGVK
+160 LNYAYGVK
-168 KTGSFSGTKLSITT
+168 KTGSFSGTKLSISTR
-182 NSMSF
+182 NISF
-187 TEKSKYYVSNFVK
+187 STQGKYYVSNFINVD
-200 VSTNFTKDKW
+200 TNMTNSNW
-210 SVKLTNAPSG
+210 TVKLTAPSG
-220 SYVEQE
+220 SYVDK
-226 SDGFTVYVPVSSVSE
+226 SSNGFTIYVPVSSVSE
-241 GTSVKVNAE
+241 GETVR
-250 VSANAVIRTT
+250 VSAQVSGNAVIRTT
-260 YRYSASDSKYQDM
+260 YRYSASNSAYQDM
-273 LYASRDNQLI
+273 LYASRENKLI
-283 TDSISGSIYKEKP
+283 TDSINGSIYREKP

-307 VSKKDITNDKELP
+307 ISKKDVTNSKELP

-330 GIEIDRWVST
+330 GTEIDRWVST
-340 NEVHYVKNLSVGTY
+340 NEPHYVKNLSVGTY

-367 SNEKITFRVYKD
+367 SNEKITFNVYKD

-392 ELTKVVISKKDV
+392 DLTKVVISKKDV

-428 VSTNEVHELK
+428 VSTNKVHELK
-438 NLSEGTYTLEE
+438 NLPEGTYTLEE
-449 TIAPKGYILSTE
+449 TIAPKGYVLNTE

-473 STVTMYNKPEDVKEN
+473 STVTMYNKPEEVKEN
-488 IIVISKKD
+488 IIVITKKD

-508 TVKDAKGN
+508 TIKDAKGN

-530 KGLTAGTYTLEEV
+530 KGLAAGTYTLEEI

-552 KETITFEVKDNGE
+552 KEVITFEVKDNGE
-565 ITEVV
+565 VTEVV
-570 MYNTPESTEIVVPP
+570 MYNTPESTEIIVPP
-584 TGLDSSSVAYIIGGL
+584 TGLDSSSIAYILGGL

-605 VLIYK
+605 VLIYR

>member
-1 MKKSLNK
+1 MKKINK

-19 ALVILVGKETVFAN
+19 LLLIFVGKETVFAS
-33 DSAPTSFVAKSYA
+33 DSAPASFVAKTHA
-46 LSPKPIGL
+46 LNPKVLGL
-54 TNNISVKK
+54 TNNINVKK
-62 TSTGAYIYC
+62 TTTGLYVYC

-76 VIPNNITYTKK
+76 QLPNNTTYTKQYA
-87 SMVNDLAIQYII
+87 VNDLAIQYII

-119 IYLLDNGMMKDTEYG
+119 IYLLDNGMMKDTEYK
-134 YIAKIKKQINSPTYK
+134 YIVKIKTQINSATYK
-149 DYYLSQDIKRI
+149 NTYVAQDIKRI
-160 LENAYGVK
+160 LNNAYGVK
-168 KTGSFSGTKLSITT
+168 KTGSFSGTKLSISTRNIT
-182 NSMSF
+182 FSAQG
-187 TEKSKYYVSNFVK
+187 KYYVSNFVN
-200 VSTNFTKDKW
+200 VDTNMTNDNW
-210 SVKLTNAPSG
+210 NVKLTAPAG
-220 SYVEQE
+220 SYVDKNN
-226 SDGFTVYVPVSSVSE
+226 SGFTIYVPVSSVGE
-241 GTSVKVNAE
+241 GETVR
-250 VSANAVIRTT
+250 VSAQVSGNAVIRTT
-260 YRYSASDSKYQDM
+260 YRYSANSSVYQDM
-273 LYASRDNQLI
+273 LYASRENKLI
-283 TDSISGSIYKEKP
+283 TDTINGSIYKEKP
-296 VEPEKEPTKIY
+296 AEPEKEPTKIY
-307 VSKKDITNDKELP
+307 ISKKDITNKEELP

-330 GIEIDRWVST
+330 GTEIDRWVST
-340 NEVHYVKNLSVGTY
+340 NEPHYVKNLPVGTY

-367 SNEKITFRVYKD
+367 SNEKITFKVYKD

-423 VIDEW
+423 IIDEW

-449 TIAPKGYILSTE
+449 TIAPKGYVLSTE

-488 IIVISKKD
+488 IIVITKKD

-508 TVKDAKGN
+508 IVKDAKGN
-516 VIDKWVSGNESHII
+516 IIDKWVSGNESHII

-565 ITEVV
+565 VTEVV
-570 MYNTPESTEIVVPP
+570 MYNTPESTEIIVPP
-584 TGLDSSSVAYIIGGL
+584 TGLDSSSIAYIIGGL

-605 VLIYK
+605 VLIYR

>member
-19 ALVILVGKETVFAN
+19 ALMILVGKETVFAS
-33 DSAPTSFVAKSYA
+33 DSAPESFTAKTYA
-46 LSPKPIGL
+46 LNPKVLGL

-62 TSTGAYIYC
+62 TTTGEYVYC

-76 VIPNNITYTKK
+76 LLPNNTKYTKK
-87 SMVNDLAIQYII
+87 SVVDDLAIQFII

-119 IYLLDNGMMKDTEYG
+119 IYLLDNGMMKDTEYK
-134 YIAKIKKQINSPTYK
+134 YIAKIKTQINSATYK
-149 DYYLSQDIKRI
+149 DYYMSQDIKRI
-160 LENAYGVK
+160 LNYAYGVK
-168 KTGSFSGTKLSITT
+168 KAGSFSGTKLSISTR
-182 NSMSF
+182 NISF
-187 TEKSKYYVSNFVK
+187 STQGKYYVSNFINVD
-200 VSTNFTKDKW
+200 TNMTNSNW
-210 SVKLTNAPSG
+210 NVKLTAPSG
-220 SYVEQE
+220 SYVDK
-226 SDGFTVYVPVSSVSE
+226 SSNGFTIYVPVSSVSE
-241 GTSVKVNAE
+241 GETVR
-250 VSANAVIRTT
+250 VSAQVSGNAVIRTT
-260 YRYSASDSKYQDM
+260 YRYSASNSAYQDM
-273 LYASRDNQLI
+273 LYASRENKLI
-283 TDSISGSIYKEKP
+283 TDSINGSIYREKP

-307 VSKKDITNDKELP
+307 ISKKDVTNSKELP

-330 GIEIDRWVST
+330 GTEIDRWVST
-340 NEVHYVKNLSVGTY
+340 NEPHYVKNLSVGTY

-367 SNEKITFRVYKD
+367 SNEKITFNVYKD

-392 ELTKVVISKKDV
+392 DLTKVVISKKDV

-428 VSTNEVHELK
+428 VSTNKVHELK
-438 NLSEGTYTLEE
+438 NLPEGTYTLEE
-449 TIAPKGYILSTE
+449 TIAPKGYVLNTE

-473 STVTMYNKPEDVKEN
+473 STVTMYNKPEEVKEN
-488 IIVISKKD
+488 IIVITKKD

-508 TVKDAKGN
+508 TIKDAKGN

-530 KGLTAGTYTLEEV
+530 KGLAAGTYTLEEI

-552 KETITFEVKDNGE
+552 KEVITFEVKDNGE
-565 ITEVV
+565 VTEVV
-570 MYNTPESTEIVVPP
+570 MYNTPESTEIIVPP
-584 TGLDSSSVAYIIGGL
+584 TGLDSSSIAYILGGL

-605 VLIYK
+605 VLIYR

>member
-1 MKKSLNK
+1 MKKINK

-19 ALVILVGKETVFAN
+19 LLLIFVGKETVFASDN
-33 DSAPTSFVAKSYA
+33 APASFVAKTHA
-46 LSPKPIGL
+46 LNPKVLGL
-54 TNNISVKK
+54 TNNINVKK
-62 TSTGAYIYC
+62 TTTGLYVYC

-76 VIPNNITYTKK
+76 QLPNNTTYTKQYA
-87 SMVNDLAIQYII
+87 VNDLAIQYII

-119 IYLLDNGMMKDTEYG
+119 IYLLDNGMMKDTEYK
-134 YIAKIKKQINSPTYK
+134 YIAKIKTQINSATYK
-149 DYYLSQDIKRI
+149 NTYVAQDIKRI
-160 LENAYGVK
+160 LNNAYGVK
-168 KTGSFSGTKLSITT
+168 KTGSFSGTKLSISTRNIT
-182 NSMSF
+182 FSAQG
-187 TEKSKYYVSNFVK
+187 KYYVSNFVN
-200 VSTNFTKDKW
+200 VDTNMTNDNW
-210 SVKLTNAPSG
+210 NVKLTAPAG
-220 SYVEQE
+220 SYVDKNN
-226 SDGFTVYVPVSSVSE
+226 SGFTIYVPVSSVGE
-241 GTSVKVNAE
+241 GETVR
-250 VSANAVIRTT
+250 VSAQVSGNAVIRTT
-260 YRYSASDSKYQDM
+260 YRYSANSSVYQDM
-273 LYASRDNQLI
+273 LYASRENKLI
-283 TDSISGSIYKEKP
+283 TDSINGSIYKEKP

-307 VSKKDITNDKELP
+307 ISKKDVTNKEELP
-320 GATLIVRNSK
+320 GATLIVRNSR
-330 GIEIDRWVST
+330 GTEIDRWVST
-340 NEVHYVKNLSVGTY
+340 NEPHYVKNLPVGTY

-367 SNEKITFRVYKD
+367 SNEKITFKVYKD

-423 VIDEW
+423 IIDKW

-449 TIAPKGYILSTE
+449 TIAPKGYVLSTE

-488 IIVISKKD
+488 IIVITKKD

-508 TVKDAKGN
+508 IVKDAKGN
-516 VIDKWVSGNESHII
+516 IIDKWVSGNESHII

-565 ITEVV
+565 VTEVV
-570 MYNTPESTEIVVPP
+570 MYNTPESTEIIVPP
-584 TGLDSSSVAYIIGGL
+584 TGLDSSSIAYIIGGL

-605 VLIYK
+605 VLIYR

>member
-1 MKKSLNK
+1 MKKLNK
-8 KIKLLSLLVIS
+8 KIKLISLLVIS
-19 ALVILVGKETVFAN
+19 LLVIFVGKETVFAS
-33 DSAPTSFVAKSYA
+33 DSAPASFVAKTYA

-62 TSTGAYIYC
+62 TSTGAYVYC

-76 VIPNNITYTKK
+76 LVPNNITYTKK
-87 SMVNDLAIQYII
+87 SAVNDLAIQYII

-119 IYLLDNGMMKDTEYG
+119 IYLLDNGMMKDTEYK
-134 YIAKIKKQINSPTYK
+134 YINKIKTQINSNTYK
-149 DYYLSQDIKRI
+149 DYYMSQDIKRI
-160 LENAYGVK
+160 LTNAYNVK
-168 KTGSFSGTKLSITT
+168 KAGSFSGTKLSITT

-187 TEKSKYYVSNFVK
+187 SESGKYYVSNFVK
-200 VSTNFTKDKW
+200 VNTNFAKDKW
-210 SVKLTNAPSG
+210 EVELTNAPKG
-220 SYVEQE
+220 SYVDQE
-226 SDGFTVYVPVSSVSE
+226 KNGFTVYVPVSSVSE
-241 GTSVKVNAE
+241 GSTVKVSAE
-250 VSANAVIRTT
+250 VSANAIIRTT
-260 YRYSASDSKYQDM
+260 YRYSASNSSYQDM
-273 LYASRDNQLI
+273 LYGSRENKLI

-307 VSKKDITNDKELP
+307 ISKKDITNKEELP
-320 GATLIVRNSK
+320 GATLIIRNSK
-330 GIEIDRWVST
+330 GKEIERWVST
-340 NEVHYVKNLSVGTY
+340 NEVHYVKNLAVGTY

-359 YAPDGYVL
+359 YAPEGYVL
-367 SNEKITFRVYKD
+367 SNEKITFKVYKD
-379 GKTSTVTMYNKPK
+379 GRTFTVTMYNKPK
-392 ELTKVVISKKDV
+392 DLTKVVISKVDV
-404 TNSKELPGAT
+404 TNGKELPGAT
-414 LVVKDSNGK
+414 LVVKDANGK

-428 VSTNEVHELK
+428 VSTNKTHELK
-438 NLSEGTYTLEE
+438 NLPEGTYTLEE
-449 TIAPKGYILSTE
+449 TTAPKGYVLSTE

-488 IIVISKKD
+488 IVVITKKD

-516 VIDKWVSGNESHII
+516 IIDKWVSGNESHII
-530 KGLTAGTYTLEEV
+530 KGLVAGTYTLEEV

-565 ITEVV
+565 VTEVV
-570 MYNTPESTEIVVPP
+570 MYNTPESTEIIVPP
-584 TGLDSSSVAYIIGGL
+584 TGLDSSSIAYIIGGL

-605 VLIYK
+605 VLIYR

>member
-168 KTGSFSGTKLSITT
+168 KTGSFSGTILSISTR
-182 NSMSF
+182 NVSF
-187 TEKSKYYVSNFVK
+187 SEKGNYYVSNFVK
-200 VSTNFTKDKW
+200 VNNNFAKDKW
-210 SVKLTNAPSG
+210 SVKLNGAPSG
-220 SYVEQE
+220 SYVDQE
-226 SDGFTVYVPVSSVSE
+226 STGFTVYVPKSSVSE
-241 GTSVKVNAE
+241 GQTVNITME
-250 VSANAVIRTT
+250 VSANYTQRVT
-260 YRYSASDSKYQDM
+260 YKYSASDSKYQDM
-273 LYASRDNQLI
+273 LYAARDTGTLK
-283 TDSISGSIYKEKP
+283 DSVKATIYKEKP
-296 VEPEKEPTKIY
+296 PVEEEPTKIY

-330 GIEIDRWVST
+330 GTEIDRWVST

-449 TIAPKGYILSTE
+449 TIAPKGYVLSTE

>member
-19 ALVILVGKETVFAN
+19 ALMILVGKETVFAS
-33 DSAPTSFVAKSYA
+33 DSAPTSFTAKTYA
-46 LSPKPIGL
+46 MSPKPLGL

-62 TSTGAYIYC
+62 TTGGVYVYC

-76 VIPNNITYTKK
+76 LLPNNTVYTRKT
-87 SMVNDLAIQYII
+87 SVDDLAIRYII

-119 IYLLDNGMMKDTEYG
+119 IYMLDNGMMKDTEYK
-134 YIAKIKKQINSPTYK
+134 YIAKIKTQINSSTYGNTAVAK
-149 DYYLSQDIKRI
+149 DIKN
-160 LENAYGVK
+160 LLNNAYALK
-168 KTGSFSGTKLSITT
+168 KTGETKCYIEIATNRISFGLRS
-182 NSMSF
+182 N
-187 TEKSKYYVSNFVK
+187 EYVSSFIQVK
-200 VSTNFTKDKW
+200 TNIADKNW
-210 SVKLTNAPSG
+210 KVELVNAPYG
-220 SYVEQE
+220 SYVEKT
-226 SDGFTVYVPVSSVSE
+226 SDGFKVYVPASSVKE
-241 GTSVKVNAE
+241 GTTVNF
-250 VSANAVIRTT
+250 SANVTGATVNRTT
-260 YRYSASDSKYQDM
+260 YRYSASNSAYQDM
-273 LYASRDNQLI
+273 LLASREVVNLS
-283 TDSISGSIYKEKP
+283 DSVNLTISKP
-296 VEPEKEPTKIY
+296 RELNPTEIY
-307 VSKKDITNDKELP
+307 VSKKDITNEKELP

-330 GIEIDRWVST
+330 GTEIDRWVST
-340 NEVHYVKNLSVGTY
+340 NEPHYVKNLSVGTY

-367 SNEKITFRVYKD
+367 SNEKITFTVSKD
-379 GKTSTVTMYNKPK
+379 GQIKTVTMYNKPK
-392 ELTKVVISKKDV
+392 DLTKVVISKKDV

-428 VSTNEVHELK
+428 VSTNEAHELK

-449 TIAPKGYILSTE
+449 TIAPKGYVLSTE

-473 STVTMYNKPEDVKEN
+473 STVTMYNKPEEVKEN
-488 IIVISKKD
+488 VIVITKKD

-508 TVKDAKGN
+508 TIKDSKGK

-530 KGLTAGTYTLEEV
+530 KGLAAGTYTLEEI

-552 KETITFEVKDNGE
+552 KEVITFEVKDNGE
-565 ITEVV
+565 VTEVV
-570 MYNTPESTEIVVPP
+570 MYNTPESTEIIVPS
-584 TGLDSSSVAYIIGGL
+584 TGLDSSSIAYILGGL

-605 VLIYK
+605 VLIYR

>member
-1 MKKSLNK
+1 MKKINK

-19 ALVILVGKETVFAN
+19 LLLIFVGKETVFAS
-33 DSAPTSFVAKSYA
+33 DSAPASFVAKTHA
-46 LSPKPIGL
+46 LNPKVLGL

-62 TSTGAYIYC
+62 TTTGAYVYC

-76 VIPNNITYTKK
+76 QLPNNTTYTKK
-87 SMVNDLAIQYII
+87 FAVNDLAIQYII

-119 IYLLDNGMMKDTEYG
+119 IYLLDNGMMKDTEYK
-134 YIAKIKKQINSPTYK
+134 YIAKIKTQINSATYK
-149 DYYLSQDIKRI
+149 NTYVAQDIKRI
-160 LENAYGVK
+160 LNNAYGVK
-168 KTGSFSGTKLSITT
+168 RTGSFTGTKLSISTRNIT
-182 NSMSF
+182 FSAQG
-187 TEKSKYYVSNFVK
+187 KYYVSNFINVD
-200 VSTNFTKDKW
+200 TNMTNDNW
-210 SVKLTNAPSG
+210 NVKLTAPAG
-220 SYVEQE
+220 SYVDKNN
-226 SDGFTVYVPVSSVSE
+226 SGFTIYVPVSSVGE
-241 GTSVKVNAE
+241 GETVR
-250 VSANAVIRTT
+250 VSAQVSGNAVIRTT
-260 YRYSASDSKYQDM
+260 YRYSANSSVYQDM
-273 LYASRDNQLI
+273 LYASRENKLI
-283 TDSISGSIYKEKP
+283 TDTINGSIYKEKP

-307 VSKKDITNDKELP
+307 ISKKDITNKEELP

-330 GIEIDRWVST
+330 GTEIDRWVST
-340 NEVHYVKNLSVGTY
+340 NEPHYVKNLPVGTY

-367 SNEKITFRVYKD
+367 SNEKITFKVYKD

-423 VIDEW
+423 IIDEW

-449 TIAPKGYILSTE
+449 TIAPKGYVLSTE

-488 IIVISKKD
+488 IIVITKKD

-508 TVKDAKGN
+508 IVKDAKGN
-516 VIDKWVSGNESHII
+516 IIDKWVSGNESHII

-565 ITEVV
+565 VTEVV
-570 MYNTPESTEIVVPP
+570 MYNTPESTEIIVPP
-584 TGLDSSSVAYIIGGL
+584 TGLDSSSIAYIIGGL

-605 VLIYK
+605 VLIYR

>member
-1 MKKSLNK
+1 MKKINK

-19 ALVILVGKETVFAN
+19 LLLIFVGKETVFASDN
-33 DSAPTSFVAKSYA
+33 APASFVAKTHA
-46 LSPKPIGL
+46 LNPKVLGL
-54 TNNISVKK
+54 TNNINVKK
-62 TSTGAYIYC
+62 TTTGLYVYC

-76 VIPNNITYTKK
+76 QLPNNTTYTKQYA
-87 SMVNDLAIQYII
+87 VNDLAIQYII

-119 IYLLDNGMMKDTEYG
+119 IYLLDNGMMKDTEYK
-134 YIAKIKKQINSPTYK
+134 YIAKIKTQINSATYK
-149 DYYLSQDIKRI
+149 NTYVAQDIKRI
-160 LENAYGVK
+160 LNNAYGVK
-168 KTGSFSGTKLSITT
+168 KTGSFSGTKLSISTRNIT
-182 NSMSF
+182 FSAQG
-187 TEKSKYYVSNFVK
+187 KYYVSNFVN
-200 VSTNFTKDKW
+200 VDTNMTNDNW
-210 SVKLTNAPSG
+210 NVKLTAPAG
-220 SYVEQE
+220 SYVDKNN
-226 SDGFTVYVPVSSVSE
+226 SGFTIYVPVSSVGE
-241 GTSVKVNAE
+241 GETVR
-250 VSANAVIRTT
+250 VSAQVSGNAVIRTT
-260 YRYSASDSKYQDM
+260 YRYSANSSVYQDM
-273 LYASRDNQLI
+273 LYASRENKLI
-283 TDSISGSIYKEKP
+283 TDSINGSIYKEKP

-307 VSKKDITNDKELP
+307 ISKKDVTNKEELP
-320 GATLIVRNSK
+320 GATLIVRNSR
-330 GIEIDRWVST
+330 GTEIDRWVST
-340 NEVHYVKNLSVGTY
+340 NEPHYVKNLPVGTY

-367 SNEKITFRVYKD
+367 SNEKITFKVYKD

-423 VIDEW
+423 IIDEW
-428 VSTNEVHELK
+428 VSTNKVHELK

-449 TIAPKGYILSTE
+449 TIAPKGYVLSTE

-488 IIVISKKD
+488 IIVITKKD

-508 TVKDAKGN
+508 IVKDAKGN
-516 VIDKWVSGNESHII
+516 IIDKWVSGNESHII

-565 ITEVV
+565 VTEVV
-570 MYNTPESTEIVVPP
+570 MYNTPESTEIIVPP
-584 TGLDSSSVAYIIGGL
+584 TGLDSSSIAYIIGGL

-605 VLIYK
+605 VLIYR

>member
-19 ALVILVGKETVFAN
+19 ALMILVGKETVFAS
-33 DSAPTSFVAKSYA
+33 DSAPESFTAKTYA
-46 LSPKPIGL
+46 LNPKVLGL

-62 TSTGAYIYC
+62 TTTGEYVYC

-76 VIPNNITYTKK
+76 LLPNNTKYTKK
-87 SMVNDLAIQYII
+87 SVVDDLAIQFII

-119 IYLLDNGMMKDTEYG
+119 IYLLDNGMMKDTEYK
-134 YIAKIKKQINSPTYK
+134 YIAKIKTQINSATYK
-149 DYYLSQDIKRI
+149 DYYMSQDIKRI
-160 LENAYGVK
+160 LNYAYGVK
-168 KTGSFSGTKLSITT
+168 KAGSFSGTKLSISTR
-182 NSMSF
+182 NISF
-187 TEKSKYYVSNFVK
+187 STQGKYYVSNFINVD
-200 VSTNFTKDKW
+200 TNMTNSNW
-210 SVKLTNAPSG
+210 NVKLTAPSG
-220 SYVEQE
+220 SYVDK
-226 SDGFTVYVPVSSVSE
+226 SSNGFTIYVPVSSVSE
-241 GTSVKVNAE
+241 GETVR
-250 VSANAVIRTT
+250 VSAQVSGNAVIRTT
-260 YRYSASDSKYQDM
+260 YRYSASNSAYQDM
-273 LYASRDNQLI
+273 LYASRENKLI
-283 TDSISGSIYKEKP
+283 TDSINGSIYREKP

-307 VSKKDITNDKELP
+307 ISKKDVTNSKELP

-330 GIEIDRWVST
+330 GTEIDRWVST
-340 NEVHYVKNLSVGTY
+340 NEPHYVKNLSVGTY

-367 SNEKITFRVYKD
+367 SNEKITFNVYKD

-392 ELTKVVISKKDV
+392 DLTKVVISKKDV

-428 VSTNEVHELK
+428 VSTNKVHELK
-438 NLSEGTYTLEE
+438 NLPEGTYTLEE
-449 TIAPKGYILSTE
+449 TIAPKGYVLNTE

-473 STVTMYNKPEDVKEN
+473 STVTMYNKPEEVKEN
-488 IIVISKKD
+488 IIVITKKD

-508 TVKDAKGN
+508 TIKDAKGN

-530 KGLTAGTYTLEEV
+530 KGLAAGTYTLEEI

-552 KETITFEVKDNGE
+552 KEVITFEVKDNGE
-565 ITEVV
+565 VTEVV
-570 MYNTPESTEIVVPP
+570 MYNTPESTEIIVPP
-584 TGLDSSSVAYIIGGL
+584 TGLDSSSIAYIIGGL

-605 VLIYK
+605 VLIYR

>member
-19 ALVILVGKETVFAN
+19 ALMILVGKETVFAS
-33 DSAPTSFVAKSYA
+33 DSAPTSFTAKTYA
-46 LSPKPIGL
+46 MSPKPLGL

-62 TSTGAYIYC
+62 TTGGVYVYC

-76 VIPNNITYTKK
+76 LLPNNTVYTRKT
-87 SMVNDLAIQYII
+87 SVDDLAIRYII

-119 IYLLDNGMMKDTEYG
+119 IYMLDNGMMKDTEYK
-134 YIAKIKKQINSPTYK
+134 YIAKIKTQINSSTYGNTAVAK
-149 DYYLSQDIKRI
+149 DIKN
-160 LENAYGVK
+160 LLNNAYALK
-168 KTGSFSGTKLSITT
+168 KTGETKRYIEIATNRISFGLRS
-182 NSMSF
+182 N
-187 TEKSKYYVSNFVK
+187 EYVSSFIQVK
-200 VSTNFTKDKW
+200 TNIADKNW
-210 SVKLTNAPSG
+210 KVELVNAPYG
-220 SYVEQE
+220 SYVEKT
-226 SDGFTVYVPVSSVSE
+226 SDGFKVYVPASSVKE
-241 GTSVKVNAE
+241 GTTVNF
-250 VSANAVIRTT
+250 SANVTGATVNRTT
-260 YRYSASDSKYQDM
+260 YRYSASNSAYQDM
-273 LYASRDNQLI
+273 LLASREVVNLS
-283 TDSISGSIYKEKP
+283 DSVNLTISKP
-296 VEPEKEPTKIY
+296 RELNPTEIY
-307 VSKKDITNDKELP
+307 VSKKDITNEKELP

-330 GIEIDRWVST
+330 GTEIDRWVST
-340 NEVHYVKNLSVGTY
+340 NEPHYVKNLSVGTY

-367 SNEKITFRVYKD
+367 SNEKITFTVSKD
-379 GKTSTVTMYNKPK
+379 GQIKTVTMYNKPK
-392 ELTKVVISKKDV
+392 DLTKVVISKKDV

-428 VSTNEVHELK
+428 VSTNEAHELK

-449 TIAPKGYILSTE
+449 TIAPKGYVLSTE

-473 STVTMYNKPEDVKEN
+473 STVTMYNKPEEVKEN
-488 IIVISKKD
+488 VIVITKKD

-508 TVKDAKGN
+508 TIKDSKGK

-530 KGLTAGTYTLEEV
+530 KGLAAGTYTLEEI

-552 KETITFEVKDNGE
+552 KEVITFEVKDNGE
-565 ITEVV
+565 VTEVV
-570 MYNTPESTEIVVPP
+570 MYNTPESTEIIVPS
-584 TGLDSSSVAYIIGGL
+584 TGLDSSSIAYILGGL

-605 VLIYK
+605 VLIYR